1 MPTIEKV
8 IELLS
13 CLRSLTPACD
23 KKIQDAEKSLGL
35 RFAEDYRAYV
45 RKYGAISARG
55 IELTGVTDS
64 PRLNVVDVTLRE
76 RRLNAALPS
85 DMYVIENVAID
96 GILML
101 QNTEGAIFEI
111 RPGTPPEKRFDSLG
125 SYLVSKE

>member
-1 MPTIEKV
+1 MPTIEKI

-13 CLRSLTPACD
+13 CLRSLAPSCD
-23 KKIQDAEKSLGL
+23 RKIQDAEKSLGL

-45 RKYGAISARG
+45 REYGAISARG
-55 IELTGVTDS
+55 IELTGVVDS